1 MSLIGFAVFPAERK
15 GIVFDKENLRQ
26 ISIEGCKMIGSGA
39 HSKVYRI
46 APDEIVKVY
55 REDIPFSKIQQEK
68 EKSRRALILGLP
80 TAISFDIVK
89 VGSCYGAVYEL
100 IDAESTAGF
109 IGRSR
114 ENLDRYISMSVEL
127 LKYIHSIKA
136 EGAEINDMKADHLE
150 WVENV
155 RDLLGDE
162 KAGELKRMIE
172 EVPDSGTLLHG
183 DYHMK
188 NIIICKGEPMLID
201 MDTLCFGDPCF
212 DLATISN
219 SYYTFPKMASD
230 AATSFLGISVEDARY
245 IWEQT
250 LSRYYSEMNKKELAE
265 KDRICRIL
273 GCLRILDFGKRGGDP
288 VHKELI
294 IAKGL
299 EFISSLLC
307 EPYHQG
313 M

>member
-1 MSLIGFAVFPAERK
+1 MSLAGFAVFPAERK
-15 GIVFDKENLRQ
+15 DTVFDKENLRQ

-55 REDIPFSKIQQEK
+55 REDIPFSKIQLEK

-114 ENLDRYISMSVEL
+114 ENLDRYILMSVEL

-162 KAGELKRMIE
+162 KAGKLKRMIE
-172 EVPDSGTLLHG
+172 EVP
-183 DYHMK
+183 
-188 NIIICKGEPMLID
+188 
-201 MDTLCFGDPCF
+201 
-212 DLATISN
+212 
-219 SYYTFPKMASD
+219 
-230 AATSFLGISVEDARY
+230 
-245 IWEQT
+245 
-250 LSRYYSEMNKKELAE
+250 
-265 KDRICRIL
+265 
-273 GCLRILDFGKRGGDP
+273 
-288 VHKELI
+288 
-294 IAKGL
+294 
-299 EFISSLLC
+299 SL
-307 EPYHQG
+307 
-313 M
+313 

>member
-136 EGAEINDMKADHLE
+136 EGTEINDMKADHLE

-162 KAGELKRMIE
+162 KAGKLKRMIE

-250 LSRYYSEMNKKELAE
+250 LSRYYSEMNKKELVE